1 MLMTMRRWMLVVL
14 GIAVAALAVV
24 LIVGVGGS
32 GAGAKPDAEPAVKAP
47 PVTPPAPAP
56 APAPAPRVQIDTPAP
71 AVVDTDEDQ
80 SLAMEAAVEVHS
92 MEVLLAGDVPQEVM
106 RVAAKCYQGEAGDRE
121 RMEIDYKLRIR
132 NGVATMSRVVLR
144 GSQIRST
151 RLEQCAVEAL
161 KTHTWKL
168 DGAPDLD
175 KDMTASIS
183 VLDLKKRNRRFGE

>member
-1 MLMTMRRWMLVVL
+1 MLMTMRRWLLVVL
-14 GIAVAALAVV
+14 GVAVAALAVV

-32 GAGAKPDAEPAVKAP
+32 NGNTAPDPQRAPAS
-47 PVTPPAPAP
+47 APAP
-56 APAPAPRVQIDTPAP
+56 ARSDPPPPAPTVKRDQPAP
-71 AVVDTDEDQ
+71 AVVDTDDDQ
-80 SLAMEAAVEVHS
+80 QLAMEAAVEVHS

-106 RVAAKCYQGEAGDRE
+106 RVAAKCYHGEPGDRE
-121 RMEIDYKLRIR
+121 RMEIDYHLRIR
-132 NGVATMSRVVLR
+132 DGIGTLSRVVLR
-144 GSQIRST
+144 GSQIRNT

-175 KDMTASIS
+175 KEMTASIS